1 MSSCLREQATIASD
15 EDNLSDSM
23 QQLIKNLWNV
33 IRYFNG
39 IAFEA
44 QHIGVSKQL
53 VQINSGACEVE
64 CY

>member
-23 QQLIKNLWNV
+23 QQIIKNLWNV
-33 IRYFNG
+33 IWYSNG

-44 QHIGVSKQL
+44 QHIGVSK
-53 VQINSGACEVE
+53 
-64 CY
+64 